1 VIAKRLRLHACLLF
15 AVFFAL
21 SCDVP
26 AEPGTQSLEQESNVV
41 RVNTPPGSDVASNA
55 GLYRVILR
63 PRDGAVPL
71 NEMHAW
77 TVDVTTAEGEAFMP
91 TRLAF
96 TGGMPQHQHGFITE
110 PRVTRTLGTG
120 QFLIEGVKFHMAGDW
135 MLRVELVGPSG
146 ADGATVHVR
155 VEP

>member
-1 VIAKRLRLHACLLF
+1 VIAKRLRLPACLLL
-15 AVFFAL
+15 ALPFAL

-26 AEPGTQSLEQESNVV
+26 IEPSTKGVERESSVE
-41 RVNTPPGSDVASNA
+41 RVDSAPGASSASND

-63 PRDGAVPL
+63 PRDGAIPL

-77 TVDVTTAEGEAFMP
+77 TVDVTTAEGEAFRP

-110 PRVTRTLGTG
+110 PRVTRALGPG
-120 QFLIEGVKFHMAGDW
+120 RFLIEGVKFHMAGSW

-146 ADGATVHVR
+146 PDTATVPVQ